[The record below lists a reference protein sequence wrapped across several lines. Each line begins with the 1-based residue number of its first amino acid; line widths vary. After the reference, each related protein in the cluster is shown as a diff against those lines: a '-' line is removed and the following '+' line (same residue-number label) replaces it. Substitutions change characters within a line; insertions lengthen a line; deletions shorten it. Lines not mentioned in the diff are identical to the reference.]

1 MAKKEGPEKT
11 TDQII
16 YQDDLKKYL
25 ESEVYLENIKFVED
39 SFNLFRRKGVKNL
52 LAFLKETDY
61 YESPASTRF
70 HNNDFGGLVKHS
82 IDVTKRFNHL
92 CERDY
97 PQFPF
102 ESRIICGLLHDAC
115 KIGTYFP
122 AFNKN
127 GSRSKIPYKSQDVL
141 PIGHGEK
148 SVIMIQKIP
157 FELTLQEM
165 LVIRWHMGQYD
176 YTWRQYEDKVTKIE
190 PAVKLFSSCDMISS
204 VIGGIENGQ
213 Y

>member
-1 MAKKEGPEKT
+1 MPVEKPEKT

-16 YQDDLKKYL
+16 YQDNLQEFLGSLIYQVNV
-25 ESEVYLENIKFVED
+25 EFVEL
-39 SFNLFRRKGVKNL
+39 SLNSIKRKGMKKL
-52 LAFLKETDY
+52 LAFLRETDY
-61 YESPASTRF
+61 YEAPASTRF
-70 HNNDFGGLVKHS
+70 HNNDFGGLVCHS

-97 PQFPF
+97 PTFPR
-102 ESRIICGLLHDAC
+102 ESRIICGLLHDVC

-127 GSRSKIPYKSQDVL
+127 GSRSKTPYKSEDVF
-141 PIGHGEK
+141 PVGHGDK
-148 SVIMIQKIP
+148 SIIILQQIP

-190 PAVKLFSSCDMISS
+190 PAVKLFSACDLISS
-204 VIGGIENGQ
+204 VIGGIQNGDS
-213 Y
+213 